1 MICLLVLLYD
11 SRVMRVKKNLLT
23 GIILCLALTGC
34 TAETEEKA
42 APSAV
47 AETTPQIIDVTPSP
61 AAASTPSAEI
71 TSSGFTLDQLP
82 PYSGSPYAVV
92 NNNHPYFD
100 ESTLKAESY
109 EAYSVLDD
117 LGRCGI
123 AEACIGQD
131 LMPTEER
138 GSIGMTKPS
147 GWHTVRYD
155 DLIADKYLYNRCHLI
170 GYELTG
176 ENANP
181 LNLITGTR
189 YMNVEG
195 MEPFENETA
204 DYIRSTG
211 SHVQYRVTPVF
222 DGGNLVASGVL
233 MEAESIEDKGQGL
246 MFCVYC
252 YNVQPGIVINYV
264 DGSSTRAEISSTA
277 TAASSEQMTYIVN
290 TNTGKFHLPT
300 CPSVSDIKEK
310 NKITYS
316 GNREDLISQGYEPC
330 KRCNP

>member
-34 TAETEEKA
+34 TAETEEKV
-42 APSAV
+42 APSAT

-82 PYSGSPYAVV
+82 PYSGSPYAVI

-138 GSIGMTKPS
+138 GSIGMIKPS

-170 GYELTG
+170 GFQLSG
-176 ENANP
+176 LNADDR
-181 LNLITGTR
+181 NLVTGTR
-189 YMNVEG
+189 QLNTSNDVEG
-195 MEPFENETA
+195 GGMLKWENATA
-204 DYIRSTG
+204 DYMRRTG
-211 SHVQYRVTPVF
+211 NRVMYRVTPVYQ
-222 DGGNLVASGVL
+222 GNSLLCEGVL
-233 MEAESIEDKGQGL
+233 MEARSVGDSGL
-246 MFCVYC
+246 SFCVFV
-252 YNVQPGIVINYV
+252 YNEQHGVSISHETGEAKLN
-264 DGSSTRAEISSTA
+264 GSSRAN
-277 TAASSEQMTYIVN
+277 TYI
-290 TNTGKFHLPT
+290 LP
-300 CPSVSDIKEK
+300 SK
-310 NKITYS
+310 NAFSCYGRI
-316 GNREDLISQGYEPC
+316 
-330 KRCNP
+330 

>member
-181 LNLITGTR
+181 LNLI
-189 YMNVEG
+189 
-195 MEPFENETA
+195 
-204 DYIRSTG
+204 I
-211 SHVQYRVTPVF
+211 
-222 DGGNLVASGVL
+222 
-233 MEAESIEDKGQGL
+233 SIL
-246 MFCVYC
+246 
-252 YNVQPGIVINYV
+252 
-264 DGSSTRAEISSTA
+264 
-277 TAASSEQMTYIVN
+277 
-290 TNTGKFHLPT
+290 
-300 CPSVSDIKEK
+300 
-310 NKITYS
+310 
-316 GNREDLISQGYEPC
+316 
-330 KRCNP
+330 